1 MFVRLHNSIKYKK
14 PCRKEDKMKKNKIGI
29 LMAACMGM
37 SLLGACGN
45 LKNEVEST
53 VIQTSVISQTSE
65 QTTENTDT
73 SKKLETEGQEAEKTQ
88 EILLEYP
95 QIMQEKGYTEP
106 LILKQMPEKVVVMSS
121 APVLALYRLGINMI
135 AVPKSTV
142 VTWPEDLA
150 AKAEELNIVMNSNF
164 DIETVVAMEPDLVI
178 LGYTNADTYGKILE
192 EVDIP
197 VYYVD
202 AGHTVSYESIKQQ
215 TEILVKAFG
224 ADLQAGKDIL
234 QAFTDLESRLENAK
248 QKYEGKT
255 VMVLQSAPPNHY
267 IQTKDGTLG
276 SMMNMLGFSNV
287 YENSASS
294 MVEIDLEVALSY
306 DPELILCVGS
316 SKTAQEHQKLME
328 EEFTNNPA
336 YWNSIPAIERG
347 DIIYLPNSYVSSA
360 GINIIDNINQLIE
373 IIEAHYEQ

>member
-1 MFVRLHNSIKYKK
+1 
-14 PCRKEDKMKKNKIGI
+14 MKKNKIGI

-73 SKKLETEGQEAEKTQ
+73 SEKLETEGQEAEKIQ

-150 AKAEELNIVMNSNF
+150 ATAEELNIVMNSNF

-224 ADLQAGKDIL
+224 ADLQTGKDIL

-294 MVEIDLEVALSY
+294 MAEIDLEVALSY

-347 DIIYLPNSYVSSA
+347 DIIYFPNSYVSSA